1 MFWVSYQLHV
11 GCGRCCFQLGSSVA
25 YSVVIVT
32 DSNNNSYWRTFTQ
45 TVWLIVVVRFGNLHK
60 HTREPQNIVLPNM
73 CDSFMYKSKI
83 IPSHTLDCI
92 LVCTNCCVA
101 VPLELT
107 HLVDAQIFDTICKAH
122 INPTSSTVFQTMWSK
137 YRNNLWFS
145 AESNSI
151 AAVSREIDRSLD
163 FAHWENGF
171 AVYMN

>member
-1 MFWVSYQLHV
+1 LLYPQRNSLNAGSALVFWVSYQLHV

-122 INPTSSTVFQTMWSK
+122 INPTSSTIQCFKPCDQSTGII
-137 YRNNLWFS
+137 F
-145 AESNSI
+145 
-151 AAVSREIDRSLD
+151 
-163 FAHWENGF
+163 GF
-171 AVYMN
+171 LLKVTV